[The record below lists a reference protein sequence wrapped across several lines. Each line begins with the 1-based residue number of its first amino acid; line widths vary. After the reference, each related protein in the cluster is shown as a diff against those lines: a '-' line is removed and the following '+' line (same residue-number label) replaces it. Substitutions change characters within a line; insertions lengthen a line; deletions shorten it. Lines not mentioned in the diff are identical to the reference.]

1 MTDDRLAFRY
11 INTQSAQ
18 WVKLSPSLAT
28 QLAVQVNVRA
38 GHPASR
44 LADRGHSTVMYF
56 KLPLSISTV

>member
-11 INTQSAQ
+11 INTQLAQ

-44 LADRGHSTVMYF
+44 LADKRS
-56 KLPLSISTV
+56 